1 MTDIIV
7 IGAGASG
14 MTAALYALRNGKSV
28 LLIEGNGI
36 GGQIAQSP
44 RVENFPTITKI
55 SGNELADKLFEQI
68 SAKGVQFEFG
78 TVQNIQKKGDTFEV
92 TTDFDTYTAKSVII
106 AAGVQHRKLHLP
118 KEENLKKITKA
129 LNVDVKDLFD
139 FGHVK
144 TKQELVDEMNFIFE
158 QSSQEEVQFFYKV
171 ISSYK
176 ELK

>member
-1 MTDIIV
+1 MSTLSVQVGKRIKE
-7 IGAGASG
+7 
-14 MTAALYALRNGKSV
+14 LREAKKLKQV
-28 LLIEGNGI
+28 QLAELIDMEATNL
-36 GGQIAQSP
+36 S
-44 RVENFPTITKI
+44 
-55 SGNELADKLFEQI
+55 KLE
-68 SAKGVQFEFG
+68 KG
-78 TVQNIQKKGDTFEV
+78 
-92 TTDFDTYTAKSVII
+92 
-106 AAGVQHRKLHLP
+106 LHLP